1 MTRAAGCCK
10 RTPDP
15 FVSAPGPG
23 ELRHYTCECL
33 RFNCSTAQEMLIY
46 MYICPSGPSLSR
58 AVNFH
63 LSGSESNQRAI
74 REQLESYQSIKIR
87 VIQLE
92 PLNTAS
98 LDTLKCLFHHNI
110 II

>member
-46 MYICPSGPSLSR
+46 MYVCPSGPSLSR

-63 LSGSESNQRAI
+63 LSGSESNQGEI
-74 REQLESYQSIKIR
+74 REQSESNQREIRVLKSESYSR
-87 VIQLE
+87 SLE
-92 PLNTAS
+92 YYVLLCLN
-98 LDTLKCLFHHNI
+98 I
-110 II
+110 